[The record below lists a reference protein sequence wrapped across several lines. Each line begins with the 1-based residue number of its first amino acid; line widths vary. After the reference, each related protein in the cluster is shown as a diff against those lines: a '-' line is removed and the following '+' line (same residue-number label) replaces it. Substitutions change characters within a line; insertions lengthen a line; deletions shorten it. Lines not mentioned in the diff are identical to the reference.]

1 MSHPESIANS
11 TQLNGGTQYYIID
24 SSKFMT
30 RTEYAGIII
39 TYITREV
46 CPIVLPKLLTAIAII
61 IAVVALCFAAY
72 YLIF

>member
-46 CPIVLPKLLTAIAII
+46 CPIVLP
-61 IAVVALCFAAY
+61 
-72 YLIF
+72 